1 MDSNASMQPLSLP
14 SYPFRIIQ
22 EGGKTLIFDPF
33 RKKYVALTP
42 EEWVR
47 QHFLAWLSVERD
59 YPVGLISVEAPLKYH
74 RLHKRADGVV
84 YHRSGKPLMVVECKA
99 PSVKITQEVFD
110 QVARYNMAFG
120 VPFLAVTNGL
130 EHFCCRRS
138 GNSQGWEF
146 LEEIPTYSEL
156 AAAFY

>member
-1 MDSNASMQPLSLP
+1 M
-14 SYPFRIIQ
+14 
-22 EGGKTLIFDPF
+22 
-33 RKKYVALTP
+33 ALTP

-47 QHFLAWLSVERD
+47 QHFLAWLSVEKD
-59 YPVGLISVEAPLKYH
+59 YPAGLISVEAPLKYH
-74 RLHKRADGVV
+74 RLQKRADGVI
-84 YHRSGKPLMVVECKA
+84 YHRSGIPLMVVECKA

-138 GNSQGWEF
+138 EIFPGWVF
-146 LEEIPTYSEL
+146 LEEIPSYHALE
-156 AAAFY
+156 AALP